1 MNQFLS
7 NKIIAGIVAVALLVG
22 VGVLISSRDTSSITR
37 NAALVAPTAPDATG
51 LTCATGG
58 TCKVGDAG
66 PGGGTVFYVADTAQT
81 WTYLEAAPTDYQ
93 VSGERARVTWDAAAD
108 AANKYSTSTAS
119 AGQWRLPSKDE
130 LNELCKIYSNGRTDT
145 TRWAYTQKGCTGS
158 TSPTGGFA
166 ADYYWS
172 SSNCNAGSCIVLVKT
187 QYYQYYPVAWAQYFS
202 YGTQGRLIKD
212 GPFYV
217 RPVRAF

>member
-1 MNQFLS
+1 MNQLLS
-7 NKIIAGIVAVALLVG
+7 NKIITGIVALALLVG

-37 NAALVAPTAPDATG
+37 NAALVAPTAPDAIG

-66 PGGGTVFYVADTAQT
+66 PGGGTVFYVADTPQT

-93 VSGERARVTWDAAAD
+93 VSGERARVTWGAAAD
-108 AANKYSTSTAS
+108 VANNYSTSTAS

-130 LNELCKIYSNGRTDT
+130 LNELCKIHSNGRTDT
-145 TRWAYTQKGCTGS
+145 TRWAHTQKGCTGS

-172 SSNCNAGSCIVLVKT
+172 YLDCSCTVLSSG
-187 QYYQYYPVAWAQYFS
+187 QYSQYYPAAWAQYFS
-202 YGTQGRLIKD
+202 YGTQGKLIKD
-212 GPFYV
+212 DPFFV
-217 RPVRAF
+217 RPVRAFK